1 MTATLTEPKNAHIDS
16 VYGTLLEKSFSRL
29 KGLSIE
35 GFKPAAG
42 TIVVKRAAPETL
54 SDGGIHLPDRAQRQQ
69 SIGAVVA
76 VNDDD
81 DGPYKV
87 GDLVFFRS
95 GGYPMELDKGDE
107 YLILQFRGCID
118 DEVLGKF
125 DSEEWLRG

>member
-1 MTATLTEPKNAHIDS
+1 MTATLKEPANPHIEA
-16 VYGTLLEKSFSRL
+16 VYGAMLQKSFARL
-29 KGLSIE
+29 KGLSISS
-35 GFKPAAG
+35 FKPASG

-54 SDGGIHLPDRAQRQQ
+54 SEGGIHLPERAQRQQ
-69 SIGAVVA
+69 NIGAVVA
-76 VNDDD
+76 INDEDD
-81 DGPYKV
+81 CPYEV

-125 DSEEWLRG
+125 KHG